1 MITPARTGN
10 SEVMRTLR
18 QLSYIGTTTFLASLT
33 FLAGCTGEIASGE
46 DEVTGGGNTTG
57 GSGSGSTGSGG
68 TDEPDNGPPEVCI
81 PGIPVTTQIPRL
93 LNRQYDNTVRDLLG
107 VTTVDSKLPSEQLVD
122 DFDGPMTPDAWR
134 LYQEVAEKIAKAVMA
149 GPNKSKFISCDP
161 SAAGCLE
168 QTIKTFGRKAF
179 RRPLTDLEVA
189 RFQKLGQI
197 TPAGTPAEVAEATLV
212 GFLVSPSFLML
223 PELATDPD
231 ASGQGIKLSS
241 YEVATK
247 LSYLLW
253 GSAPDE
259 VLSAA
264 ADNNELQTKEQIL
277 AQAQRMIAV
286 REKTGPLVTSFHRNW
301 AQMNNGNAHWWKMDH
316 DTETYPLYSDAAK
329 PSWQAELDSFF
340 EDVAFEGGS
349 FDDLLLSNVAFV
361 NKDNAAIYGL
371 DPASYGTELTKVE
384 LDANVRPGFL
394 TRVGFLS
401 SYAGYDATSPIL
413 RGAFISVYLLGVNP
427 GPPIPGATMQTVQ
440 GDFATQRARVE
451 KLTEPATCN
460 GCHSI
465 INPPG
470 FVMEGF
476 DGIGKLQTTDPLGG
490 AIDASVTTNTI
501 DFGDGNVKEI
511 SSPLQLMQEI
521 AQLKKA
527 KQLYAEAWV
536 SYAFGRDPNGKD
548 KCVVDQIDTKLS
560 EGGYSILNLLADLT
574 QADSFRVRVRETP

>member
-1 MITPARTGN
+1 MITSARTGN

-18 QLSYIGTTTFLASLT
+18 QLSYIGTTTFFTSLT
-33 FLAGCTGEIASGE
+33 FLAGCTGEIAPG
-46 DEVTGGGNTTG
+46 DAEVTGGGETS

-68 TDEPDNGPPEVCI
+68 TDEPDNGSPEKCI
-81 PGIPVTTQIPRL
+81 PGIPITSQIPRL

-107 VTTVDSKLPSEQLVD
+107 VTSVDGQLPSEKLGD
-122 DFDGPMTPDAWR
+122 DFDGPMTSDAWR

-168 QTIKTFGRKAF
+168 ETIKTFGRKAF

-197 TPAGTPAEVAEATLV
+197 TPAGTPAEVAEATLI

-231 ASGQGIKLSS
+231 ASTQALKLSS

-253 GSAPDE
+253 GSAPDD

-264 ADNNELQTKEQIL
+264 ADNDELQTKEQIL

-286 REKTGPLVTSFHRNW
+286 REKTGPLVTAFHRNW
-301 AQMNNGNAHWWKMDH
+301 TQMNNGNAHWWTMDH
-316 DTETYPLYSDAAK
+316 DVETYPLYSAAAK
-329 PSWQAELDSFF
+329 PSWQAELDAFF

-349 FDDLLLSNVAFV
+349 FKDLLLSNVAFV

-384 LDANVRPGFL
+384 LDANQRPGFL

-440 GDFATQRARVE
+440 GEFTTQRARIE
-451 KLTEPATCN
+451 KLTEPASCK
-460 GCHSI
+460 GCHSV

-470 FVMEGF
+470 FVMENF
-476 DGIGKLQTTDPLGG
+476 DGIGKWQTTDPLGG

-511 SSPLQLMQEI
+511 SSPLALMQEI
-521 AQLKKA
+521 AELQKA
-527 KQLYAEAWV
+527 KQLYAESWV

>member
-57 GSGSGSTGSGG
+57 GSGSTGSGG

-81 PGIPVTTQIPRL
+81 PGIPMTTQIPRL

-223 PELATDPD
+223 PELATDQD

-427 GPPIPGATMQTVQ
+427 GPPIPGAAMQTVQ

-470 FVMEGF
+470 FVMESF

>member
-1 MITPARTGN
+1 MITPVRTGN

-18 QLSYIGTTTFLASLT
+18 QLSYIGTTTFFTSLT
-33 FLAGCTGEIASGE
+33 FLAGCTGEIAPGE
-46 DEVTGGGNTTG
+46 GGITGGGETS

-68 TDEPDNGPPEVCI
+68 TDEPDNGPPEKCI
-81 PGIPVTTQIPRL
+81 PGVPITSQIPRL

-107 VTTVDSKLPSEQLVD
+107 VTSVDSKLPSEQLVD

-149 GPNKSKFISCDP
+149 GQNKSKFISCDP
-161 SAAGCLE
+161 AAAGCLE

-223 PELATDPD
+223 PELATDAD

-264 ADNNELQTKEQIL
+264 ADNGELQTKEQIL
-277 AQAQRMIAV
+277 AQAQRMIDV
-286 REKTGPLVTSFHRNW
+286 REKTGPLVTAFHRNW

-329 PSWQAELDSFF
+329 PSWQAELDAFF

-371 DPASYGTELTKVE
+371 DPASYGAELTKVE

-427 GPPIPGATMQTVQ
+427 GPPIPGATMQTVT
-440 GDFATQRARVE
+440 GDFATQRARIE
-451 KLTEPATCN
+451 KLTEPSSCK
-460 GCHSI
+460 GCHSV

-511 SSPLQLMQEI
+511 SSPLALMQEI
-521 AQLKKA
+521 AQLHKA
-527 KQLYAEAWV
+527 KQLYAESWV

-548 KCVVDQIDTKLS
+548 KCVVDQIDMKLS

>member
-1 MITPARTGN
+1 
-10 SEVMRTLR
+10 MRTLR

-57 GSGSGSTGSGG
+57 GSGSGSTGSGS

-81 PGIPVTTQIPRL
+81 PGIPMTTQIPRL

-212 GFLVSPSFLML
+212 GFLVSPSFIML
-223 PELATDPD
+223 PELATDQD

-440 GDFATQRARVE
+440 GDFATQRARIE

-521 AQLKKA
+521 TQLKKA